1 LEVYSYP
8 SLLFYKKGVSLPIPI
23 RRAREEKEILD
34 TVEQL
39 AKYSDRPDLLN
50 ITLNLTVE

>member
-1 LEVYSYP
+1 M
-8 SLLFYKKGVSLPIPI
+8 PIPI